1 MAKTIATVLGVAFLL
16 VGVLGFVSPSLLGLH
31 LSVVHSIVHLL
42 TGAVSLFLGLRG
54 SLGAAKTFCIV
65 FGIVYALLGVAG
77 FFLGTSADPS
87 AGVPGPHDARL
98 FSVLPGMLELGTMDH
113 VVHIVLGAIFVIGG
127 LMTKTTAPSPAAR
140 A

>member
-1 MAKTIATVLGVAFLL
+1 MAKRTATFLGLVFLIVGVVGFVMPDVLGM
-16 VGVLGFVSPSLLGLH
+16 H
-31 LSVVHSIVHLL
+31 LSMVHSIIHLA

-54 SLGAAKTFCIV
+54 SLGAARTFCIV

-77 FFLGTSADPS
+77 FVLGTAGDPA

-98 FSVLPGMLELGTMDH
+98 FKVLPGMLELGTMDH
-113 VVHIVLGAIFVIGG
+113 LIHIALGAIFVISGF
-127 LMTKTTAPSPAAR
+127 MTRTDKAPAAR